1 MSGKIL
7 FISCGRRHGNTYQAA
22 SVAEAAARAVGA
34 ETLLAEAI
42 RLNGIGRG
50 CHGCMKCQKSSADFG
65 CIFQDE
71 VSELLKRMPEY
82 DLLVFCTP
90 VYFFSMSMQA
100 KGIIDRLFSMVKFD
114 GEITR
119 SPLMGKKFALLVT
132 SGSGEADSGVKS
144 VRQSFRSIV
153 DYFHGEFVGELY
165 FPRCDA
171 QKGGLVN
178 DIEMPTRARQFG
190 TMLAEQVK

>member
-1 MSGKIL
+1 
-7 FISCGRRHGNTYQAA
+7 
-22 SVAEAAARAVGA
+22 
-34 ETLLAEAI
+34 
-42 RLNGIGRG
+42 
-50 CHGCMKCQKSSADFG
+50 
-65 CIFQDE
+65 
-71 VSELLKRMPEY
+71 
-82 DLLVFCTP
+82 
-90 VYFFSMSMQA
+90 
-100 KGIIDRLFSMVKFD
+100 
-114 GEITR
+114 
-119 SPLMGKKFALLVT
+119 MGKKFALLVT

-171 QKGGLVN
+171 QKGGLVT